1 MGGRRWQ
8 ILWLYVHLP
17 IKGGTCHH
25 NLSFVGR
32 HRVIAQERGRWE
44 ELLRFIS
51 APPMVFTHLHVK
63 KTFSHLASREV
74 KSRVV
79 LASGPTLEKGWVS
92 PPEHRGRPGSWSP
105 SLMLTS
111 MAFFPG

>member
-1 MGGRRWQ
+1 M
-8 ILWLYVHLP
+8 LWPYVHLP

-32 HRVIAQERGRWE
+32 HRVIAVGMRKMGR
-44 ELLRFIS
+44 
-51 APPMVFTHLHVK
+51 APWVYLGSSNGVYTLAGEGDF
-63 KTFSHLASREV
+63 FSLV
-74 KSRVV
+74 I
-79 LASGPTLEKGWVS
+79 
-92 PPEHRGRPGSWSP
+92 PGSKVQSHAGTRFHTGEGLGESPELWGGWESWNP